1 MLTKLTAQGWNCE
14 QVGVRWEKQFWRK
27 IGWYNF
33 VGADEMTSEFF
44 VLGRRNR
51 FLKKLQAKVLSC
63 TGVLLLVL
71 QEFYT
76 TILITLTSFYLNSS
90 HMKDLY
96 PLFFLPNFVSFSPT
110 KAYWCCPNI
119 PKCVVFYWSVV
130 NLLCYTFREN
140 WNFLSQ

>member
-1 MLTKLTAQGWNCE
+1 
-14 QVGVRWEKQFWRK
+14 
-27 IGWYNF
+27 
-33 VGADEMTSEFF
+33 MTSEFF
-44 VLGRRNR
+44 VQDWILGRRNR

-96 PLFFLPNFVSFSPT
+96 PLFFPT
-110 KAYWCCPNI
+110 QL
-119 PKCVVFYWSVV
+119 CVFFPHQS
-130 NLLCYTFREN
+130 LLV
-140 WNFLSQ
+140 LSKYSKMCGLLLECGQLIVLYF